1 MQWLGRAKAGNDV
14 RVWRAWDREPPW
26 HSSDPPSSPEG
37 FSPAPLPLLMG
48 LSIGSGEGDGLRKSF
63 HPTLPAG
70 WSYSGATKYGP
81 KASSENRAPA
91 AGLSP

>member
-14 RVWRAWDREPPW
+14 RVWRAWDREPAW
-26 HSSDPPSSPEG
+26 HSSDPPVVQRDSHLLPSPSSWD
-37 FSPAPLPLLMG
+37 
-48 LSIGSGEGDGLRKSF
+48 SIGSEEGDGLTKSF

-81 KASSENRAPA
+81 KAASENRAPA